1 MQERNKQE
9 QLNTYFGSSISEV
22 ISYLLSCLVDVFVRV
37 DLNKITV
44 HHVSTGS

>member
-1 MQERNKQE
+1 MQEGNKEGQV
-9 QLNTYFGSSISEV
+9 NTYFGSSISEV

-37 DLNKITV
+37 DLNRVTV